1 MDDLVRG
8 VGVVDRL
15 GSEVE
20 AEVEA
25 EVEVEQGTEA
35 EAEGEAEG
43 EGEGEGEAEGDGE
56 AEGEAETEAEADT
69 DAEAEADS
77 DSEPD
82 TEAEA
87 EADSD
92 SETDTEAWAEWAEW
106 AAWDMVERKSETH
119 LPRYPF
125 IPRVLNTF
133 LTHKTDLRAVLVEQ
147 ISLAETDELLESE
160 EEEPP
165 TFDERFLRYE
175 LSHEGQMELMETLG
189 GPLNMRLP
197 RRLLRTLKRAWKD
210 WARLE
215 EMERE
220 LLL

>member
-1 MDDLVRG
+1 MDDLVRV

-35 EAEGEAEG
+35 EAEGE
-43 EGEGEGEAEGDGE
+43 GEGEADGE
-56 AEGEAETEAEADT
+56 ADGEAETEAEADT

-77 DSEPD
+77 DSD
-82 TEAEA
+82 SEAEA
-87 EADSD
+87 
-92 SETDTEAWAEWAEW
+92 EAWAEWAEW

>member
-1 MDDLVRG
+1 MDDLVRV

-15 GSEVE
+15 GS
-20 AEVEA
+20 EVEA

-35 EAEGEAEG
+35 EAEAEG
-43 EGEGEGEAEGDGE
+43 EGEGEADGE
-56 AEGEAETEAEADT
+56 ADGEAETEAEADT
-69 DAEAEADS
+69 DAEAEA
-77 DSEPD
+77 
-82 TEAEA
+82 

-92 SETDTEAWAEWAEW
+92 SDSDAEAEAWAEWAEW
-106 AAWDMVERKSETH
+106 AEWNMVEH
-119 LPRYPF
+119 
-125 IPRVLNTF
+125 
-133 LTHKTDLRAVLVEQ
+133 LRAVLVEQ

-197 RRLLRTLKRAWKD
+197 RRLLRTLERAWKD

>member
-1 MDDLVRG
+1 MDDLVRV

-35 EAEGEAEG
+35 EAEGE
-43 EGEGEGEAEGDGE
+43 GEGEGEAEAEGQADRE
-56 AEGEAETEAEADT
+56 AEGEAETETEAEADT
-69 DAEAEADS
+69 D
-77 DSEPD
+77 
-82 TEAEA
+82 AEA

-119 LPRYPF
+119 PPRYPF

>member
-1 MDDLVRG
+1 MDDLVRV

-35 EAEGEAEG
+35 EAEGE
-43 EGEGEGEAEGDGE
+43 GEGEADGE
-56 AEGEAETEAEADT
+56 ADGEAETEAEADT

-77 DSEPD
+77 DSD
-82 TEAEA
+82 SEAEA
-87 EADSD
+87 
-92 SETDTEAWAEWAEW
+92 EAWAEWAEW

-160 EEEPP
+160 KEEPP

>member
-1 MDDLVRG
+1 MRV

-35 EAEGEAEG
+35 EAEAEE
-43 EGEGEGEAEGDGE
+43 EGEGEGEAEGEADGE

-69 DAEAEADS
+69 DSDSDAEA
-77 DSEPD
+77 
-82 TEAEA
+82 
-87 EADSD
+87 
-92 SETDTEAWAEWAEW
+92 EAWAEWAEL
-106 AAWDMVERKSETH
+106 AEWDMVERKSETH
-119 LPRYPF
+119 LPRYPL

>member
-1 MDDLVRG
+1 MDDLVRV

-35 EAEGEAEG
+35 EAEGEG
-43 EGEGEGEAEGDGE
+43 EGEGEGEAEGQADRE
-56 AEGEAETEAEADT
+56 AEGEAETETEAEADT
-69 DAEAEADS
+69 D
-77 DSEPD
+77 
-82 TEAEA
+82 AEA

-106 AAWDMVERKSETH
+106 AAWDMVEH
-119 LPRYPF
+119 
-125 IPRVLNTF
+125 
-133 LTHKTDLRAVLVEQ
+133 LRAVLVEQ

-165 TFDERFLRYE
+165 TFNERFLRYE

-215 EMERE
+215 EIERE

>member
-1 MDDLVRG
+1 MDDLVRV

-20 AEVEA
+20 AVVEA
-25 EVEVEQGTEA
+25 EVEVEQGTE
-35 EAEGEAEG
+35 
-43 EGEGEGEAEGDGE
+43 GEGEGEAD
-56 AEGEAETEAEADT
+56 GEAETEAEADT

-77 DSEPD
+77 DSD
-82 TEAEA
+82 SDAEA
-87 EADSD
+87 
-92 SETDTEAWAEWAEW
+92 EAWAEWAEW

-119 LPRYPF
+119 PPRYPF

>member
-1 MDDLVRG
+1 MDDLVRV

-15 GSEVE
+15 GS
-20 AEVEA
+20 EVEA

-35 EAEGEAEG
+35 EAEAEG
-43 EGEGEGEAEGDGE
+43 EGEGEADGE
-56 AEGEAETEAEADT
+56 ADGEAETEAEADT
-69 DAEAEADS
+69 DAEAEA
-77 DSEPD
+77 
-82 TEAEA
+82 

-92 SETDTEAWAEWAEW
+92 SDSDAEAEAWAEWAEW
-106 AAWDMVERKSETH
+106 AEWNMVERKSETH

-197 RRLLRTLKRAWKD
+197 RRLLRTLERAWKD

>member
-1 MDDLVRG
+1 MDDLVRV

-35 EAEGEAEG
+35 EAEGEG
-43 EGEGEGEAEGDGE
+43 EGERGG
-56 AEGEAETEAEADT
+56 ETEAEADT

-77 DSEPD
+77 DSEP
-82 TEAEA
+82 
-87 EADSD
+87 
-92 SETDTEAWAEWAEW
+92 DTEAWAEWAEW

-125 IPRVLNTF
+125 IPRVLNTL